1 MNKTGEVLYDPHK
14 PLICKGK
21 DQIAQKEGNGNG
33 APDGA
38 GSHRLRLVSTG
49 QDMEASADASL
60 LQSLHR
66 AGVAWPSSCRNGT
79 CRVCIG
85 QLVSGSVRYSVEWP
99 GLLPEEKT
107 AGAVLPCVAW
117 PSSDV
122 ALAPPQQD

>member
-1 MNKTGEVLYDPHK
+1 MNKTGEVLYDPPK

-21 DQIAQKEGNGNG
+21 DQIAQKEGNCNS

-38 GSHRLRLVSTG
+38 GSHRLRLLATG
-49 QDMEASADASL
+49 QDMEAPAGASL

-66 AGVAWPSSCRNGT
+66 EGVAWPSSCRNGA

-85 QLVSGSVRYSVEWP
+85 RLVSGSVRYRVEWP

-107 AGAVLPCVAW
+107 AGAVLPCVAC
-117 PSSDV
+117 PTSDV
-122 ALAPPQQD
+122 VLAPPQQD